1 MATYQE
7 IKGGKLKN
15 YTEDPDNPY
24 VGQLWYNTT
33 VHGFRIRK
41 STLGTSWSSAANINT
56 ARQFLGTASTQTT
69 ALIFGGNANP
79 NTNRDDTELF
89 NGSTWTELNDLNT
102 VR

>member
-41 STLGTSWSSAANINT
+41 GTVSDSWS
-56 ARQFLGTASTQTT
+56 RP
-69 ALIFGGNANP
+69 LI
-79 NTNRDDTELF
+79 
-89 NGSTWTELNDLNT
+89 
-102 VR
+102 

>member
-7 IKGGKLKN
+7 LKGTKLKN

-41 STLGTSWSSAANINT
+41 SSVGSAWSTGGSLNTARKVGGSAGTSSSAALAYGGINPPDGNLAVT
-56 ARQFLGTASTQTT
+56 ESYNGTA
-69 ALIFGGNANP
+69 
-79 NTNRDDTELF
+79 
-89 NGSTWTELNDLNT
+89 WT
-102 VR
+102 